1 MQLCGSSA
9 DGSGTISGTI
19 GVSPIGSLAGVGSA
33 PSGLLLGQPM
43 AGAAGGPGPQGP
55 AGPVGPMG
63 PAGGSVGSV
72 DGGSP

>member
-1 MQLCGSSA
+1 MQLVGTA
-9 DGSGTISGTI
+9 DDGTGTITGTI
-19 GVSPIGSLAGVGSA
+19 GVSPIGSLAGVGSS
-33 PSGLLLGQPM
+33 PTGLLLGQPM

>member
-1 MQLCGSSA
+1 MELCGSAS

-19 GVSPIGSLAGVGSA
+19 GVSPIGSLAGVGSS

-43 AGAAGGPGPQGP
+43 AGATGGPGPQGIP
-55 AGPVGPMG
+55 GPQGPMG

>member
-1 MQLCGSSA
+1 MELCGSAS

-19 GVSPIGSLAGVGSA
+19 GVSPIGSLAGVGSS

-43 AGAAGGPGPQGP
+43 LGATGGAGP

-63 PAGGSVGSV
+63 PAGGSVGSI
-72 DGGSP
+72 DGGTP